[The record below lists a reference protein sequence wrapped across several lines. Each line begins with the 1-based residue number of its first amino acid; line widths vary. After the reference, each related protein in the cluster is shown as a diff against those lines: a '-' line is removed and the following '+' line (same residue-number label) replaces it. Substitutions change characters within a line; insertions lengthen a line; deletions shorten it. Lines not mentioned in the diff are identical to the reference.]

1 MLSARVLLMHGGK
14 CNIMKRHFTIA
25 LTLLIISMFLF
36 STSCTKNQVQTLSSN
51 LLGNWRKTAYA
62 TDDNGAGFITP
73 SEIYPQSP
81 EIVEIL
87 SLEKDGT
94 GFDSTIV
101 NGNLSTKTVL
111 PLHWSVYGDSLTIA
125 YDAHD
130 TNTYYVENVNSK
142 NLALYKPTVNGLA
155 AYYYNR

>member
-1 MLSARVLLMHGGK
+1 
-14 CNIMKRHFTIA
+14 MKRYFAIA
-25 LTLLIISMFLF
+25 LTLLIIPMPLF
-36 STSCTKNQVQTLSSN
+36 FASCTKNQVQTLSTDV
-51 LLGNWRKTAYA
+51 LGNWRKTAYA

-73 SEIYPQSP
+73 SEIYPQP
-81 EIVEIL
+81 ANIVEIL
-87 SLEKDGT
+87 ALKIDGT

-101 NGNLSTKTVL
+101 NGKLSTKTVL
-111 PLHWSVYGDSLTIA
+111 PFHWTVYGDSLILA

-142 NLALYKPTVNGLA
+142 NLALYKPTTNGLA